1 MFFKSLLRLPT
12 VCCIMGFVVGVFFA
26 IVMPPIIIAVIEGIL
41 LALLCLC
48 ILCK

>member
-1 MFFKSLLRLPT
+1 MFFKGLLKLPT
-12 VCCIMGFVVGVFFA
+12 VYCIMGFVVGVFFA
-26 IVMPPIIIAVIEGIL
+26 IVMPPIIIAIIEGIL